1 VRRLGL
7 RCRYMIST
15 SEEFAFVE
23 YCVQQKQKSRTDLV
37 VKSCC
42 CEVADGRETRHGS
55 TVVVGRTRPVDRV
68 PVGVCLFVCLFT
80 FLFVCLFVC
89 SDVKLVARPVESCS
103 AYSSSQG
110 TGNGVA
116 RKSGSKTHQLYQEH
130 ETCSKKHTLYH
141 ILLELLSTCCLLL
154 PHSHRVECARKCA
167 RC

>member
-1 VRRLGL
+1 L
-7 RCRYMIST
+7 RCRHMIST

-23 YCVQQKQKSRTDLV
+23 FCCATKQTSRTDLV

-68 PVGVCLFVCLFT
+68 PVDVCLFVCLILC
-80 FLFVCLFVC
+80 LFVCLFVC
-89 SDVKLVARPVESCS
+89 SDVKLVARPVESCN

-130 ETCSKKHTLYH
+130 ATCSKKHTFYH
-141 ILLELLSTCCLLL
+141 ILLELSIVYMLLAA
-154 PHSHRVECARKCA
+154 PSFTQSRVWTQACTMLM
-167 RC
+167 